1 MLIVCLCEVV
11 ALSTGVAIPLV
22 NPLVNPL
29 SPSLTSTPSYSL
41 ILAYILLVFLISV
54 FNFSSTDIA

>member
-22 NPLVNPL
+22 NPL

-41 ILAYILLVFLISV
+41 ILAYNLLAFLISV